1 MPCES
6 FAQGLPPETRRRET
20 VANQRED
27 ARNWDATAKEYLR
40 ELEAATANTQ
50 TDQRAVV
57 YRIHLRLASLYETH
71 YQYSEAEQYYERAG
85 KCSQRSFWRT
95 EWELVAAL
103 NRAGEMRVKQG
114 RVQDADKSFTWR
126 RKSLNQTRELT
137 NSTPRRF

>member
-1 MPCES
+1 MVENEMPLKLNIVWSLLLIAMPCES

-40 ELEAATANTQ
+40 ELEAATVISSN
-50 TDQRAVV
+50 DQRAVV

-95 EWELVAAL
+95 EWGAC
-103 NRAGEMRVKQG
+103 GSSQ
-114 RVQDADKSFTWR
+114 
-126 RKSLNQTRELT
+126 
-137 NSTPRRF
+137 PRR